1 MEEIERVSEQG
12 NSVQKKRNEMV
23 LPDQMQD
30 FIRDV
35 EQTKSSGTA
44 KTYSHCLLWF
54 LNWWKHNVGET
65 FDAVAITSVDLKEY
79 QRYLEEQGLKPA
91 TINLRMRAIA
101 SFLQWAL
108 DVGLIERIPRFP
120 KTISEQKR
128 PPQALERAEVNRLLR
143 ELEKEGKAR
152 DIAFVRLLLS
162 CGLRISEVVQ
172 LRVEDVKMSERKGTV
187 TVRYGKGNK
196 WRVVPIPAQTREA
209 IQTWLSVKPESPWLF
224 PSQKNSLK
232 PIDQTQGWRIVT
244 KYAQRAGLTF
254 HPHTLRHTF
263 AYTLLRSGADLVSV
277 AELLGHS
284 SLETTKI
291 YTRPKMEDLERF
303 VEQAEH

>member
-1 MEEIERVSEQG
+1 MEEINGLSKQVNNIEE
-12 NSVQKKRNEMV
+12 KRNEII
-23 LPDQMQD
+23 LPQQIED
-30 FIRDV
+30 FLRDV
-35 EQTKSSGTA
+35 AVGKSEGTSQT
-44 KTYSHCLLWF
+44 YRRCLVWF
-54 LNWWKHNVGET
+54 IEWWHQHVGEA
-65 FDAVAITSVDLKEY
+65 FDVAAITSVDLKEY
-79 QRYLEEQGLKPA
+79 QRVMESKGYKPA

-101 SFLQWAL
+101 SFLKWAL
-108 DVGLIERIPRFP
+108 DVGLIERTPQFP
-120 KTISEQKR
+120 KSVSEQKR

-143 ELEKEGKAR
+143 ELEKGRKPR

-162 CGLRISEVVQ
+162 CGLRISEAVQ
-172 LRVEDVKMSERKGTV
+172 LQVEDIQMSERKGTL

-209 IQTWLSVKPESPWLF
+209 IKQWLAVKPESPWLF
-224 PSQKNSLK
+224 PSQKDRTK
-232 PIDQTQGWRIVT
+232 HIDHTQGWRIVK
-244 KYAQRAGLTF
+244 KYAQRTGLDI

-263 AYTLLRSGADLVSV
+263 AYTVLHSGADLVSV

-303 VEQAEH
+303 VEQGEY

>member
-1 MEEIERVSEQG
+1 MKEIKQVSNQGKNIEE
-12 NSVQKKRNEMV
+12 KRNEII
-23 LPDQMQD
+23 LPDQVQA
-30 FIRDV
+30 FLQDV

-44 KTYSHCLLWF
+44 KTYKRCMVWF
-54 LNWWKHNVGET
+54 LDWWQHNVGEA
-65 FDAVAITSVDLKEY
+65 FDVAAITSVDLKEY
-79 QRYLEEQGLKPA
+79 QRYLESKGLKPA
-91 TINLRMRAIA
+91 TVNLRMRAIA
-101 SFLQWAL
+101 SFLQWASATN
-108 DVGLIERIPRFP
+108 LIEHLPHLP
-120 KTISEQKR
+120 KAVSEQKR

-143 ELEKEGKAR
+143 ELEKEGKPR
-152 DIAFVRLLLS
+152 DTAFVRLLLS
-162 CGLRISEVVQ
+162 CGLRISEAVS
-172 LRVEDVKMSERKGTV
+172 LRVEDIQMSERKGTV

-209 IQTWLSVKPESPWLF
+209 VKQWLSVKPGSPWLF

-232 PIDQTQGWRIVT
+232 PIDQTQGWRIVK